1 MPVAL
6 VMATVCWAADVC
18 WKVNRRAAC
27 CCCCCGG
34 RLAANSFKMVDHTL
48 SLMSSQ
54 VTTAPERK
62 SERKGSTDAHIMI
75 DRISLGNA
83 ASSPYASQYVSQTE
97 CCVSVLIGLIQWFS
111 VFFFVFFFCH

>member
-1 MPVAL
+1 
-6 VMATVCWAADVC
+6 
-18 WKVNRRAAC
+18 
-27 CCCCCGG
+27 
-34 RLAANSFKMVDHTL
+34 
-48 SLMSSQ
+48 MSSQ

-111 VFFFVFFFCH
+111 GFFLGVFFATNPLIFIHWNTKGDRQGMKEW